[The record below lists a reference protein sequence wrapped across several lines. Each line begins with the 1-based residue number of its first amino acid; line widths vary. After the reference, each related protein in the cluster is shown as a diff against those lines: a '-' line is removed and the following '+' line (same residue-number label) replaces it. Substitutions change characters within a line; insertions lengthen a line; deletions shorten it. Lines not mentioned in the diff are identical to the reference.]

1 MAYRNLNRGFK
12 LIWPQ
17 LNSFCSYTGLF
28 LVQKIQIRYLSTLL
42 ISKNQMKS
50 NRRNFFKLSG
60 LAGISL
66 VGANILPI
74 CVSATEKNAVSNLDQ
89 IREQAIKQRNQ
100 KFNMS
105 GYAAPK
111 IETVRVGFIGLG
123 SRGPGH
129 VTNVSLLEGVDI
141 KALCDIVPE
150 KVDKVKKSLAGSG
163 FSPEI
168 YTVEAEAW
176 KKMCDRDDIDLI
188 YIATPWNMHTPM
200 AVYAMEHGKHVCI
213 EVPAATTLEECW
225 QLVETSE
232 KTRKHCMMME
242 NCCYDFFELLT
253 LNMARQGFFGEIVH
267 CEGAYIHNLL
277 GLNFSKTDYW
287 EMWRLKENAGR
298 RGNLY
303 PTHGLGPV
311 CQVMGINR
319 GDKMDFL
326 VSVMSKDFQM
336 NETAKKLAA
345 TDKFYKQFVD
355 KPYRGNM
362 TTSTI
367 STSLGR
373 TIMVQHDVTSPN
385 VYSRIH
391 KISGT
396 IGAALK
402 YPLPG
407 KISVDDNWVS
417 PEEYKAIEEKYTPE
431 IIKKIG
437 EMAKQVGGHGG
448 MDFLMDWRTIDCLR
462 NGLALDQ
469 DVYDAALWSSIAP
482 LSEWSVANR
491 SNSIDVPDFTGGS
504 WKTNQPVD
512 LLLVKGG
519 NTKVIKTIPPG
530 AHRKPVPEGVQN

>member
-1 MAYRNLNRGFK
+1 
-12 LIWPQ
+12 
-17 LNSFCSYTGLF
+17 
-28 LVQKIQIRYLSTLL
+28 
-42 ISKNQMKS
+42 MKS
-50 NRRNFFKLSG
+50 NRRNFLKLGG
-60 LAGISL
+60 LAGFSL
-66 VGANILPI
+66 VGANILKAIESPP
-74 CVSATEKNAVSNLDQ
+74 SKNINSNLDS
-89 IREQAIKQRNQ
+89 IRDQAVKQRNQ
-100 KFNMS
+100 IFNMC

-111 IETVRVGFIGLG
+111 LDSVRVGFIGLG
-123 SRGPGH
+123 NRGPSH
-129 VTNVSLLEGVDI
+129 VSNLSLLEGVDI
-141 KALCDIVPE
+141 KALCDILPE
-150 KVDKVKKSLAGSG
+150 KAEKILKSIDGAG
-163 FSPEI
+163 FTPEL
-168 YTVEAEAW
+168 YTGHTDAW
-176 KKMCDRDDIDLI
+176 KKLCEREDLDLV
-188 YIATPWNMHTPM
+188 YIATPWNMHANM

-232 KTRKHCMMME
+232 RTRKHCMMME

-267 CEGAYIHNLL
+267 GEGAYIHNLL
-277 GLNFSKTDYW
+277 GSNFNKTVYW
-287 EMWRLKENAGR
+287 DMWRLRENADR

-319 GDKMDFL
+319 GDKMEYL
-326 VSVMSKDFQM
+326 VSMMSKDFLM

-345 TDKFYKQFVD
+345 SDGFYSPYID
-355 KPYRGNM
+355 RPYRGNM

-367 STSLGR
+367 RTSSGR
-373 TIMVQHDVTSPN
+373 TIMVQHDVSSPN

-396 IGAALK
+396 KGAALK

-407 KISVDDNWVS
+407 KISVEDNWVS
-417 PEEYKAIEEKYTPE
+417 EEEYKGIEERYTPE
-431 IIKKIG
+431 LIKRIG
-437 EMAKQVGGHGG
+437 VIAKQIGGHGG

-491 SNSIDVPDFTGGS
+491 SNSIDIPDFTGGS
-504 WKTNQPVD
+504 WKTNQPID
-512 LLLVKGG
+512 LLLAKGG
-519 NTKVIKTIPPG
+519 NTGVVQKNIK
-530 AHRKPVPEGVQN
+530 N